1 MRSLTLEEI
10 EALERSGCTADD
22 WGAVCVADDFTPQYV
37 RAVAFHGEV
46 TLGVFEQSIEVTE
59 GLRLHTG
66 IHNAT
71 LCDVTVGDNCLI
83 ENVSGYICRY
93 TIGDN
98 CYLSGIGTMAT
109 TMGTTF
115 GQGNTVAVVNEAG
128 EGNIVVY
135 EGLSSQM
142 AALMADHAS
151 DSSVWPL
158 LRHMATTYATER
170 LPERGTVGNGVKIV
184 NTREVVNTLIG
195 DDCEISGASRLCDC
209 TLGSTPEAGCYVGSD
224 VICENSI
231 ISSGS
236 SVVDGARLDNCFV
249 GEACHIGKGFSAESS
264 VFFANSHMDNGE
276 ACAAFCGPFTVSHHK
291 ASLLIGGRFSFY
303 NAGSATN
310 FSNHAYKL
318 GPIHHGTLERGS
330 KTGSGAHLLLPARVG
345 AFSVCLGKIQQHPDT
360 RDLPFS
366 YLIGDGNTTYIVP
379 GRNLVTVG
387 TWRDVAKWPGRDKRP
402 KTGRQSI
409 VNFDWLSPMVA
420 QAVERG
426 RQTLLNLRREQGE
439 GAAAYTY
446 GNCIIK
452 NSALLK
458 GLKYY
463 ELALRLYMGMAADGH
478 DGELP
483 QSSTGTGEWTDMAGL
498 LAPQTEIDTVA
509 DDIRNGT
516 IGSINE
522 VEQRLAA
529 IHAAYGQ
536 YKWNYTYRT
545 VTGMLG
551 VDRLTDD
558 DLRRVAD
565 DYRAAWHEWTGAI
578 RHDAEREFALGDV
591 EEREIQAF
599 MSALAAT
606 DKNL

>member
-10 EALERSGCTADD
+10 EELERSGCTADD
-22 WGAVCVADDFTPQYV
+22 WGAVSVADDFTPEHV
-37 RAVAFHGEV
+37 RAVAFRGEV
-46 TLGVFEQSIEVTE
+46 ALGAFDRYVEVTE
-59 GLRLHTG
+59 GLRLHSG
-66 IHNAT
+66 IRNAT

-83 ENVSGYICRY
+83 ENISGYICRY
-93 TIGDN
+93 TIGDG

-115 GQGNTVAVVNEAG
+115 GQGNVVAVMNEAG
-128 EGNIVVY
+128 DGNIVIY
-135 EGLSSQM
+135 DGLSSQ
-142 AALMADHAS
+142 AAAFMADHAA
-151 DSSVWPL
+151 DSSVWPR
-158 LRHMATTYATER
+158 LRHMATAHATAG
-170 LPERGTVGNGVKIV
+170 LPAQGTVGSGVKIV
-184 NTREVVNTLIG
+184 STREVVNTLIG
-195 DDCEISGASRLCDC
+195 DDCEVSGASRLRDC

-224 VICENSI
+224 VICENSV
-231 ISSGS
+231 ISAGA
-236 SVVDGARLDNCFV
+236 SVVDCAHLDNCFV
-249 GEACHIGKGFSAESS
+249 GEACHIGNGFSAESS
-264 VFFANSHMDNGE
+264 VFFANSYMDNGE

-318 GPIHHGTLERGS
+318 GPIHSGTLERGS

-366 YLIGDGNTTYIVP
+366 YLIGDGSATYIVP

-402 KTGRQSI
+402 KTGRKSI
-409 VNFDWLSPMVA
+409 VNFDWLSPAVA
-420 QAVERG
+420 RAVERG
-426 RQTLLNLRREQGE
+426 RQTLLALRREQGE
-439 GAAAYTY
+439 GAETY
-446 GNCIIK
+446 SYGSCIIK
-452 NSALLK
+452 NAALHN

-478 DGELP
+478 DSGHP
-483 QSSTGTGEWTDMAGL
+483 HGSTGTGDWTDMAGM
-498 LAPQTEIDTVA
+498 LAPQEEIDAVA

-516 IGSINE
+516 IGTIGE
-522 VEQRLAA
+522 LERRLAD
-529 IHAAYGQ
+529 IHAAYAQ
-536 YKWNYTYRT
+536 YKWNYTCR
-545 VTGMLG
+545 MLAERLG
-551 VDRLTDD
+551 TDRLTDG

-565 DYRAAWHEWTGAI
+565 DYRAAWREWTAAI

-591 EEREIQAF
+591 EERRMQAF
-599 MSALAAT
+599 MADLAAA
-606 DKNL
+606 DRKL